1 MKKLK
6 LVIKI
11 IVTLVLFIGIVVCIY
26 KKTYDD
32 SVDIS
37 GTIIAK
43 DKVAVGRGSQRY
55 VFAIHPDNDQRF
67 VDFDIVVPLHNYAK
81 FEVGDKVIFKDIS
94 TYQRLRDPK
103 WYNDVEIFVLLIFL
117 LAIILLG
124 WLLFL
129 DRW

>member
-6 LVIKI
+6 EVIKLVVILALSMGLVI
-11 IVTLVLFIGIVVCIY
+11 CIS
-26 KKTYDD
+26 KTFNDR
-32 SVDIS
+32 VDIQ

-55 VFAIHPDNDQRF
+55 VFAIHPDNDTLF
-67 VDFDIVVPLHNYAK
+67 VDFDIEVSLHSYAK
-81 FEVGDKVIFKDIS
+81 FEVGDKVVFRDIS
-94 TYQRLRDPK
+94 TYQRIRNPK
-103 WYNDVEIFVLLIFL
+103 WYNDVEIIVLLIFL
-117 LAIILLG
+117 LAIILLA